1 MTNPKD
7 GAIPGLEG
15 AMAPILK
22 KKYQCV
28 YIYTHTLILAIW
40 LNKTILD
47 SS

>member
-22 KKYQCV
+22 KNTSV